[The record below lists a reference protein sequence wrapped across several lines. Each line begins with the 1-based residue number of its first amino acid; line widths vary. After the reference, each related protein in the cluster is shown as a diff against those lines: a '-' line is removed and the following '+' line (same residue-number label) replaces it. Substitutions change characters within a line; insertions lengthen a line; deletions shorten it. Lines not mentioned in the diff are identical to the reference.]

1 MINKEEERQ
10 GDDMDQ
16 IANDAV
22 TEHDLTHLH
31 KATIMMVDDEALN
44 LEIIQLHL
52 EEAGYS
58 RFILLDQST
67 EAMNAILQETPD
79 ILLLDLMM
87 PEVTGFQILQ
97 YMRANDKLKYVPV
110 IILTSSSD
118 PDDKLRAL
126 ELGATDF
133 LSKPVD
139 ASELLL
145 RVRNTLT
152 VKAYQDQLAYYD
164 ALTGLPNRRLFLDRT
179 CWAIEQAERGSHM
192 TALLHVSLDRIKE
205 IDDTFGPR
213 AGKTLIQ
220 DVAGKIQERVRK
232 ADVISNSGKEQEEGL
247 VARVADGEFSIL
259 LPKIQNSDNAS
270 IAANRLLEIVTQGFT
285 VENNNIVL
293 SANVGISIYPD
304 DGNTAERL
312 LSTAVNASAQAKL
325 RGRNCYQFY
334 SSEINARNV
343 EKLKLESHLRE
354 AIEKDQ
360 LELHYQPKICPLTK
374 NVLGM
379 EALVRWHHPQL
390 GMIQPNTFIPLA
402 EETGLIASIG
412 EWVIK
417 EACRQTRAWQL
428 EGLDSLS
435 ISVNVSG
442 EQFRLQNL
450 KKVVQSALNSA
461 GLDPR
466 YLVIEVT
473 ESTIMGDLERSLDLL
488 NDLKSL
494 GVSLSIDDFGTGY
507 SSLSYLK
514 RFPLDELKID
524 QSFINQVHDS
534 KEDAA
539 IVEAIIALAKA
550 LDLKI
555 VAEGVETSAQF
566 SFLRQRGCDEI
577 QGFLFS
583 KPLPTDQFVSFV
595 TQEQAKTATG

>member
-1 MINKEEERQ
+1 MN
-10 GDDMDQ
+10 Q
-16 IANDAV
+16 IADNAV
-22 TEHDLTHLH
+22 SGDELTHLH

-58 RFILLDQST
+58 RFILLDKSA

-126 ELGATDF
+126 EFGATDF

-179 CWAIEQAERGSHM
+179 CWAIDQAERGGHM
-192 TALLHVSLDRIKE
+192 AALLHVSLDRIKE

-232 ADVISNSGKEQEEGL
+232 ADVISNSGKEQDEGL
-247 VARVADGEFSIL
+247 VARVSDGEFSVL
-259 LPKIQNSDNAS
+259 LPKIKNSDNAS
-270 IAANRLLEIVTQGFT
+270 IAASRLLDTVTQGFA
-285 VENNNIVL
+285 VENSNIVL

-312 LSTAVNASAQAKL
+312 LSTAVNASGQAKL

-343 EKLKLESHLRE
+343 EKLKLESHLRD
-354 AIEKDQ
+354 AIEQDQ
-360 LELHYQPKICPLTK
+360 LVLHYQPKICPRTK

-412 EWVIK
+412 EWVIQ
-417 EACRQTRAWQL
+417 EACRQTRSWQL

-442 EQFRLQNL
+442 EQFRLHNL
-450 KKVVQSALNSA
+450 KEVVQSALDNA

-473 ESTIMGDLERSLDLL
+473 ESTVMGDLERSLDLL
-488 NDLKSL
+488 NELKSL
-494 GVSLSIDDFGTGY
+494 DVSLSIDDFGTGY

-566 SFLRQRGCDEI
+566 SFLCQRGCDEI

-583 KPLPTDQFVSFV
+583 KPLPKEQFLSFV
-595 TQEQAKTATG
+595 TQGQAKIAAG

>member
-1 MINKEEERQ
+1 MINIKEKGQ
-10 GDDMDQ
+10 GDEMNQ
-16 IANDAV
+16 IANNAV
-22 TEHDLTHLH
+22 TGDDLTYLN
-31 KATIMMVDDEALN
+31 KATIMMVDDESLN

-58 RFILLDQST
+58 RFILLDQSV
-67 EAMNAILQETPD
+67 EAMDAILQETPD

-87 PEVTGFQILQ
+87 PDVTGFQILQ

-179 CWAIEQAERGSHM
+179 SWAIEQAERGGHR

-205 IDDTFGPR
+205 IDDSFGPR

-220 DVAGKIQERVRK
+220 DVAGKIQEHVRK
-232 ADVISNSGKEQEEGL
+232 ADVISNSGKEQDEGL
-247 VARVADGEFSIL
+247 VARVAEGEFSIL
-259 LPKIQNSDNAS
+259 LPNIKTSAHAS
-270 IAANRLLEIVTQGFT
+270 VAASRVLESVSQGFV
-285 VENNNIVL
+285 VEKNKIVI

-312 LSTAVNASAQAKL
+312 LSTAVNASSQAKL

-334 SSEINARNV
+334 SSEINARNI
-343 EKLKLESHLRE
+343 EKLKLESHLRD
-354 AIEKDQ
+354 AIERGQ
-360 LELHYQPKICPLTK
+360 LELHYQPKICPRTK

-379 EALVRWHHPQL
+379 EALLRWRHPQL
-390 GMIQPNTFIPLA
+390 GMIQPNNFIPLA

-412 EWVIK
+412 EWVIQ
-417 EACRQTRAWQL
+417 ESCRQTRTWQL
-428 EGLDSLS
+428 QGLDSLC

-442 EQFRLQNL
+442 EQFRLHNL
-450 KKVVQSALNSA
+450 KEVVQSALNSA

-466 YLVIEVT
+466 YLMIEVT
-473 ESTIMGDLERSLDLL
+473 ESTVMGDLERSLDLL

-524 QSFINQVHDS
+524 RSFINQVHDS

-550 LDLKI
+550 LGLKI
-555 VAEGVETSAQF
+555 VAEGVETGSQF

-583 KPLPTDQFVSFV
+583 KPLPKDQFLSFV
-595 TQEQAKTATG
+595 TQEQAKTAAG